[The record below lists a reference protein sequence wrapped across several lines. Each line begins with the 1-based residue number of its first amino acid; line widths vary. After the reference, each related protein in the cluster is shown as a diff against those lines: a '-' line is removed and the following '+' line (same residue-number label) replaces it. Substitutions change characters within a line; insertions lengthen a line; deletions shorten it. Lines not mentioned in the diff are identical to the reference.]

1 MDRIISVV
9 NSVLEEEFEIDGSL
23 LKPEALLYEDIG
35 LDSLDAVDLIV
46 MVDKELG
53 VRIEEEDAKALRS
66 LNDVYTVIE
75 NLLKVKQD

>member
-9 NSVLEEEFEIDGSL
+9 NSVLEEEFEIDANL

-53 VRIEEEDAKALRS
+53 VRIEEDDAKALRT

-75 NLLKVKQD
+75 NLLKVKQA

>member
-1 MDRIISVV
+1 MEKIIEIV
-9 NSVLEEEFEIDGSL
+9 NRVLEEEFEIEPHL

-53 VRIEEEDAKALRS
+53 VRIEEEEARS
-66 LNDVYTVIE
+66 IKTLENVYEIIDE
-75 NLLKVKQD
+75 LLKEKQA

>member
-1 MDRIISVV
+1 MDMIIEKV
-9 NSVLEEEFEIDGSL
+9 NRVLEEEFEIEADL

-53 VRIEEEDAKALRS
+53 VRIEEEEARTIRTLE
-66 LNDVYTVIE
+66 DVYRIIDG
-75 NLLKVKQD
+75 LLKVKQA